1 MEVVISLVEISAE
14 CALVEGVMSRLW
26 RFLKQKSNREIFG
39 WIGGGVVVL
48 ATGLW
53 AVLIYFLPAQTRGAR
68 DSAVQASC
76 ASVAIGGNVSGG
88 NISAGTA
95 TNSDCQKAK

>member
-1 MEVVISLVEISAE
+1 
-14 CALVEGVMSRLW
+14 MSTLW
-26 RFLKQKSNREIFG
+26 RFLKQKSNREILG

-53 AVLIYFLPAQTRGAR
+53 AALIYFLPAQTREPHA
-68 DSAVQASC
+68 AAAQATC
-76 ASVAIGGNVSGG
+76 GSVAVSGNVSG

-95 TNSDCQKAK
+95 VNSDCQKAK